1 MQEIF
6 LQCLKVFRIS
16 SWKRDREVLGFIVI
30 TILLHFIHLTLYD
43 SFYKC
48 TCDILLHDLTWLDWI
63 LVLMFISQLIIIW
76 ATAAADEIY
85 RWRGDNVCFWACGGA
100 QHTTHSKSDPVQYS
114 YCSNTKYAP
123 TETATRREPDIFN
136 ACIAAATGIQSQS
149 PLFHITKYSSNNT
162 QTKTYTCVSL
172 YIISMP
178 TWISVYL
185 YEARVESR

>member
-1 MQEIF
+1 MLIKIIIKQNQFARDISAVSQSISHQLLSEREI
-6 LQCLKVFRIS
+6 
-16 SWKRDREVLGFIVI
+16 LGFIVI

-48 TCDILLHDLTWLDWI
+48 TCVILLHDLTWLDLI

-76 ATAAADEIY
+76 ATTAADEIY

-100 QHTTHSKSDPVQYS
+100 HSTTHSKSDPVQYS
-114 YCSNTKYAP
+114 YCSNTP
-123 TETATRREPDIFN
+123 QQRQPREDYQTFSMH
-136 ACIAAATGIQSQS
+136 GMQSQS
-149 PLFHITKYSSNNT
+149 PLLFHITKYSSNNT

-185 YEARVESR
+185 YEASE